1 MIIPS
6 FVRRHAFVG
15 LGLAFAISLPLLAY
29 VEQDVTVAYPS
40 ELWLLVAIYA
50 LVSLIFLG
58 LYSLV
63 LKKSWSRLLAT
74 GLSIFALME
83 HFPRL
88 LKLLAFILKKYSSTE
103 QAVLATLFTL
113 VIVGVVVKILEL
125 LSNKFLKDA
134 NAPFPLVAFVCAS
147 FFIFNSY
154 QVVGYL
160 LSHYKTTTYTPTDT
174 AQSVTLSKTSNR
186 DIYYLVLDRYASND
200 SLKTNFQ
207 YDNTAFLDF
216 LKSEGFTIRDSAYSN
231 YQSTAPSIA
240 STVRMGYHT
249 DLATDLG
256 GTNVFTSIP
265 YQTIIKNSPVSKLL
279 KKEGYDIYNYG
290 NWWNVTRTGYQS
302 TNVLADFELTLFGH
316 SWILSEIQSNTLKH
330 TFMQGVFQ
338 NGIVIHNHTLV
349 KLTFGQHREVFLD
362 QARAVA
368 DLSQQSHTAPRF
380 VFAHLLMPHPPYVFT
395 STGDFPSY
403 DIQDNDN
410 DVPRSVKYVNQL
422 EYGNT
427 VFRAMLSS
435 ILKNSSTPPIIII
448 QADEGPWPVQ
458 EVKDWRTV
466 SDDILQLK
474 TETLAAY
481 YLPDADDSS
490 AITSNVNVFRYV
502 FNHYFGA
509 NLDYLPDCTY
519 VYNSD
524 QPFDFVDV
532 TAKLHWEDERCK
544 TTR

>member
-1 MIIPS
+1 
-6 FVRRHAFVG
+6 
-15 LGLAFAISLPLLAY
+15 
-29 VEQDVTVAYPS
+29 
-40 ELWLLVAIYA
+40 
-50 LVSLIFLG
+50 
-58 LYSLV
+58 
-63 LKKSWSRLLAT
+63 
-74 GLSIFALME
+74 
-83 HFPRL
+83 
-88 LKLLAFILKKYSSTE
+88 
-103 QAVLATLFTL
+103 
-113 VIVGVVVKILEL
+113 
-125 LSNKFLKDA
+125 
-134 NAPFPLVAFVCAS
+134 
-147 FFIFNSY
+147 
-154 QVVGYL
+154 
-160 LSHYKTTTYTPTDT
+160 
-174 AQSVTLSKTSNR
+174 
-186 DIYYLVLDRYASND
+186 
-200 SLKTNFQ
+200 
-207 YDNTAFLDF
+207 
-216 LKSEGFTIRDSAYSN
+216 
-231 YQSTAPSIA
+231 
-240 STVRMGYHT
+240 
-249 DLATDLG
+249 
-256 GTNVFTSIP
+256 
-265 YQTIIKNSPVSKLL
+265 
-279 KKEGYDIYNYG
+279 
-290 NWWNVTRTGYQS
+290 
-302 TNVLADFELTLFGH
+302 
-316 SWILSEIQSNTLKH
+316 
-330 TFMQGVFQ
+330 MQGVFQ

-380 VFAHLLMPHPPYVFT
+380 VFAHFLMPHPPYVFT